1 MDNTDIWN
9 NYNQKTSNDLTN
21 PKPQTEYTIIMIS
34 VETEE
39 ILNNIDSKI
48 NMIADG
54 GFCVGDKNFMT
65 YIIRTIMQPDD
76 IRDRLMKGYYSSEL
90 EIIVI
95 KVDYRAISAIV
106 QEPLKSHVKN
116 TFNIK

>member
-1 MDNTDIWN
+1 
-9 NYNQKTSNDLTN
+9 
-21 PKPQTEYTIIMIS
+21 
-34 VETEE
+34 
-39 ILNNIDSKI
+39 
-48 NMIADG
+48 
-54 GFCVGDKNFMT
+54 
-65 YIIRTIMQPDD
+65 MQPDD

-106 QEPLKSHVKN
+106 QEPLKSYVKN